1 MAQVP
6 QGIQS
11 TKKTQ
16 STETKI
22 PPQSTLETLIHLL
35 PDLTTTPLILQDT
48 TTHNPQLLEDNPQLL
63 EDKALKSLLEESHT
77 LKSTHQFNKPLTLNL
92 FKPTKPTDSQ
102 RKYKLSPHNQS
113 ERKQDMNKESN
124 P

>member
-1 MAQVP
+1 MFMAQVP

-48 TTHNPQLLEDNPQLL
+48 TTHNPQLL

>member
-1 MAQVP
+1 MFMGQLP

-48 TTHNPQLLEDNPQLL
+48 TTHNPQLLED
-63 EDKALKSLLEESHT
+63 KALKSLSEESHT

-92 FKPTKPTDSQ
+92 FKPTNSQ

-124 P
+124 Q